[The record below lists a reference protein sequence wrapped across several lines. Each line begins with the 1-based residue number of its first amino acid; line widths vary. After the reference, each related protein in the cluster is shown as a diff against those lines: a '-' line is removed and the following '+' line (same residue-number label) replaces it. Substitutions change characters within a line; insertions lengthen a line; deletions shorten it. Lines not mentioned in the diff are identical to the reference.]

1 MSTETLEVT
10 KTTVDT
16 EQEPKIVV
24 FNDNHNS
31 FDHVI
36 ICLVKFCKHSVSQA
50 EQCAT
55 IIHSKGKYA
64 VKHGSLEELL
74 PINEALGANDLT
86 TEIQF

>member
-1 MSTETLEVT
+1 MNTETLEIT
-10 KTTVDT
+10 KTDVDQ
-16 EQEPKIVV
+16 EQEPRIVV

-36 ICLVKFCKHSVSQA
+36 SCLVQYCKHSIAQA
-50 EQCAT
+50 EQCAW
-55 IIHSKGKYA
+55 IIHTKGKYA

-86 TEIQF
+86 TEIQY

>member
-36 ICLVKFCKHSVSQA
+36 TCLVKFCKHSVGQA
-50 EQCAT
+50 EQCAV
-55 IIHSKGKYA
+55 IIHTKGKYA
-64 VKHGSLEELL
+64 VKHGPLEELL

>member
-50 EQCAT
+50 EQCAM

>member
-1 MSTETLEVT
+1 MSTETLEIT
-10 KTTVDT
+10 KTDVDT

-36 ICLVKFCKHSVSQA
+36 MCLVTYCKHSVTQA
-50 EQCAT
+50 EQCAW
-55 IIHSKGKYA
+55 IIHTKGKYA